1 MKFAFGYFWHV
12 SSFAFETH
20 CNLHVFAVEDAHLR
34 GLTLQ
39 HRARG
44 VEGADTEGRR
54 AR

>member
-1 MKFAFGYFWHV
+1 MKFTFGYFRYV
-12 SSFAFETH
+12 SSFAFESH

-34 GLTLQ
+34 GRTLQ

-44 VEGADTEGRR
+44 VEGAGTEGRR